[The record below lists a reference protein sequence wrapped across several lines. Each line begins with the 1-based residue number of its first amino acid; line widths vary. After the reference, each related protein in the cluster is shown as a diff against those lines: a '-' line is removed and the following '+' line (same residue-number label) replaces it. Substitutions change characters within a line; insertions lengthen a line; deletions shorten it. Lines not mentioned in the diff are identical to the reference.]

1 MLDDDGNKKTSTKP
15 AGVRKDLKLQENFG
29 NGKQSFSSKGKDLTR
44 DKSKDLDDSWGSLQ
58 IQAEQ
63 MLGATIEDETSPST
77 NFKPST
83 N

>member
-58 IQAEQ
+58 
-63 MLGATIEDETSPST
+63 L
-77 NFKPST
+77 
-83 N
+83 